1 MCRSP
6 NPRVKILKKHSGG
19 DHENAIEDGGT
30 REPISAPGYTH
41 VTRSQQRDLEKRL
54 IQTETRS
61 GVHECLMGFQYVKF

>member
-6 NPRVKILKKHSGG
+6 DPRVNILTKHGGG

-30 REPISAPGYTH
+30 REPISAPGRTH
-41 VTRSQQRDLEKRL
+41 VTRSQQRDLERRL

-61 GVHECLMGFQYVKF
+61 GFHKCLIEFQYVKV